1 MDSDGAEVALRHF
14 VQGPARYGSSQFIEA
29 TLALDVRLA
38 RAMFG
43 PQWRPIRL
51 ELMHGAPRNARF
63 RTNFFGSPIEYGAA
77 RNALVLSSADMMRAQ
92 PNANP
97 QMLRYLEQQIAGIAR
112 SWPQDFTQQVEQL
125 VTANIAGGGAD
136 VDHVASLLALSRRTF
151 QRRLAEHGLRFPEV
165 LRQVRLRIADDYYA
179 TERRPNL
186 AELAHR
192 LGLADAGV
200 ASRFLR
206 MHHQGARALKARWR
220 E

>member
-1 MDSDGAEVALRHF
+1 
-14 VQGPARYGSSQFIEA
+14 
-29 TLALDVRLA
+29 
-38 RAMFG
+38 
-43 PQWRPIRL
+43 
-51 ELMHGAPRNARF
+51 
-63 RTNFFGSPIEYGAA
+63 
-77 RNALVLSSADMMRAQ
+77 MMRAQ

-206 MHHQGARALKARWR
+206 MHHLGARALKGRRR